1 MLFTKEDF
9 MEDNTE
15 EKLGKTVID
24 GRIVD
29 LDNASVDELKM
40 YLESTKNEERKLQR
54 KIDEILGID
63 NER

>member
-1 MLFTKEDF
+1 

>member
-15 EKLGKTVID
+15 EKLGKTVIE

-29 LDNASVDELKM
+29 LDNASVDELKK
-40 YLESTKNEERKLQR
+40 YLESTKNKERELQQ

>member
-1 MLFTKEDF
+1 

-29 LDNASVDELKM
+29 LDNTSVDELKK
-40 YLESTKNEERKLQR
+40 YLGSTKNEERELQQ
-54 KIDEILGID
+54 KIDKILGTD